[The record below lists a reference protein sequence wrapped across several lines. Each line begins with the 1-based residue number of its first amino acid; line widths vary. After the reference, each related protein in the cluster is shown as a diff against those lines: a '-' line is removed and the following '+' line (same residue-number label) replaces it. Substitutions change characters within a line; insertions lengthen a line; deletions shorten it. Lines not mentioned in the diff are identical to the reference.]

1 MSQQNSASLNRLVIE
16 VDDGQVKNV
25 YTERNSPVKI
35 GVVYKHP
42 GTGNITTT
50 KIHVLDDGGHF
61 TGDFVDARLVPDK
74 VKAVFT
80 AFDFPTSSDK
90 VRELRYLNDYGD
102 ACPVCNSSDLR
113 MENPRGIDNDTCVCN
128 VECLGCQ
135 STWTNSYKLDGYE
148 DLSSDVVSM
157 GDGGFVVDIN
167 IAPERVCLYQTII
180 IEGVT
185 ERLSHDAFGICEV
198 DNENPAFFSVYL
210 RDYEG
215 ISQCFGDCGKNKLP
229 VLRQLAKALA
239 DEHGWVLLDHT
250 IKYNP

>member
-1 MSQQNSASLNRLVIE
+1 MSQQNSASLNRIVIE
-16 VDDGQVKNV
+16 VDAGRVKNV

-42 GTGNITTT
+42 GSGNNTTT
-50 KIHVLDDGGHF
+50 KMHVLDDGCHF
-61 TGDFVDARLVPDK
+61 TGDDVDARFRPNR
-74 VKAVFT
+74 VKDVFT

-113 MENPRGIDNDTCVCN
+113 MERPRGIDNETCVCD

-135 STWTNSYKLDGYE
+135 STWTNRYKLDGYE
-148 DLSSDVVSM
+148 DLSSDVLSM
-157 GDGGFVVDIN
+157 GNGGFVVDIN
-167 IAPERVCLYQTII
+167 IAPERVSLYQTII

-198 DNENPAFFSVYL
+198 DNGTLGFF
-210 RDYEG
+210 RF
-215 ISQCFGDCGKNKLP
+215 IC
-229 VLRQLAKALA
+229 ATMKALA
-239 DEHGWVLLDHT
+239 NALVT
-250 IKYNP
+250 VAKTNYRYCAN

>member
-16 VDDGQVKNV
+16 VDDGQVINV
-25 YTERNSPVKI
+25 YTERNSQVKI
-35 GVVYKHP
+35 GVIYKHP
-42 GTGNITTT
+42 GTGNNTTT

-90 VRELRYLNDYGD
+90 VRELRYLKDYGD

-148 DLSSDVVSM
+148 DLSCDVLSM

-167 IAPERVCLYQTII
+167 IAPETVCL
-180 IEGVT
+180 
-185 ERLSHDAFGICEV
+185 
-198 DNENPAFFSVYL
+198 
-210 RDYEG
+210 
-215 ISQCFGDCGKNKLP
+215 
-229 VLRQLAKALA
+229 
-239 DEHGWVLLDHT
+239 
-250 IKYNP
+250 